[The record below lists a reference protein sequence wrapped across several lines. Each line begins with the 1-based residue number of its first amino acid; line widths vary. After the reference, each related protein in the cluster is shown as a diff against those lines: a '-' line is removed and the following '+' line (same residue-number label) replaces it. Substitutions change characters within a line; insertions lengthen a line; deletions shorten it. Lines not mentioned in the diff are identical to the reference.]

1 MRLRYSQHAM
11 RLIKVKDFLDRH
23 KAIRRQAHTHTEIFK
38 TCEDARTDYC
48 IISHRWVENQE
59 VDHKQ
64 MKNLAKLDNAHG
76 ILDLRG
82 YQKILKA
89 CKVAE
94 RDHFEYLWI
103 DTCCID
109 KRSSSELTEAIN
121 SMFRW
126 YKNSKRCYTYLHD
139 TTDFPTA
146 PDTVTFAESHGWPQW
161 FSRGWTLQELIAPD
175 DLRFYNKDWT
185 EIGNKRSK
193 ATELEQ
199 ITRVPASVLKDGL
212 SSYSPS
218 FAEVMSWAAERTTA
232 VVEDE
237 AYSLLG
243 LLGVNMPMLYGE
255 GKKAFQRLQLE
266 FMQVSTDQSVFAW
279 AVTKPEV
286 AESAEHGNA
295 DEKMKWTSGVLADG
309 PVSFRGCDDI
319 IRMEPQEFYKLLSS
333 LWQTHV
339 GALAADEKCEALPP
353 LTVTNLGIQIVLPL
367 RPYYGCPSVFQVA
380 LACRRRGQLAPL
392 TIDLAASR
400 QVYYRY
406 SGLDGLQPQPFPLK
420 QRLHLAYRDEIP
432 RDDITFKLVGTE
444 ALHGFHRHSPVFPP
458 GIESGDG
465 LLHLSSTKPL
475 AIVVYANASNALFA
489 VACGYCFGQD
499 WVHVICDEPPD
510 PSPHYARQIY
520 KRTWNRGAEYARL
533 MPDARPSK
541 FSQPYFVKYGQLCGT
556 VWAVRIAYG
565 GWEQSSNHIVTVDVV
580 EFPGGHCKALTWEH
594 MYGTKRSMDADVPC
608 LMRETSWPGGRLD
621 GHQIKDTH
629 EIYFLAPTGQEIRVG
644 AYGVVS
650 NHKVGNFEV
659 LGNIFDEMK
668 APKLTDVT
676 PLRGEVT
683 SRFTPY
689 GTPLTSPSQDAGLG
703 LELHEPKILS
713 LMDTQRVLDELKR
726 WSTRMGHYSLV
737 TSVVKCSTCSLTDDF
752 KARITKQMRRY
763 PRIWQGYVR
772 DATTR
777 PQVVTPLYRIATPW
791 VWYQGEPDRKVRSQ
805 YQMIW

>member
-1 MRLRYSQHAM
+1 
-11 RLIKVKDFLDRH
+11 
-23 KAIRRQAHTHTEIFK
+23 
-38 TCEDARTDYC
+38 
-48 IISHRWVENQE
+48 
-59 VDHKQ
+59 
-64 MKNLAKLDNAHG
+64 
-76 ILDLRG
+76 
-82 YQKILKA
+82 
-89 CKVAE
+89 
-94 RDHFEYLWI
+94 
-103 DTCCID
+103 
-109 KRSSSELTEAIN
+109 
-121 SMFRW
+121 
-126 YKNSKRCYTYLHD
+126 
-139 TTDFPTA
+139 
-146 PDTVTFAESHGWPQW
+146 
-161 FSRGWTLQELIAPD
+161 
-175 DLRFYNKDWT
+175 
-185 EIGNKRSK
+185 
-193 ATELEQ
+193 
-199 ITRVPASVLKDGL
+199 
-212 SSYSPS
+212 
-218 FAEVMSWAAERTTA
+218 
-232 VVEDE
+232 
-237 AYSLLG
+237 
-243 LLGVNMPMLYGE
+243 MPMLYGE

-339 GALAADEKCEALPP
+339 GALAADENTSSEAL
-353 LTVTNLGIQIVLPL
+353 LWLSIGL
-367 RPYYGCPSVFQVA
+367 S
-380 LACRRRGQLAPL
+380 
-392 TIDLAASR
+392 ASR

-556 VWAVRIAYG
+556 VWAVRIAHG
-565 GWEQSSNHIVTVDVV
+565 GWEQSSNHIVTVNVV

-668 APKLTDVT
+668 APKLTVY
-676 PLRGEVT
+676 PLRHPT
-683 SRFTPY
+683 HIPF
-689 GTPLTSPSQDAGLG
+689 
-703 LELHEPKILS
+703 
-713 LMDTQRVLDELKR
+713 
-726 WSTRMGHYSLV
+726 
-737 TSVVKCSTCSLTDDF
+737 
-752 KARITKQMRRY
+752 ARCWAR
-763 PRIWQGYVR
+763 PR
-772 DATTR
+772 TT
-777 PQVVTPLYRIATPW
+777 
-791 VWYQGEPDRKVRSQ
+791 
-805 YQMIW
+805 